1 MPIVNTAERI
11 KNLSKARA
19 AAVAVRD
26 EIDRL
31 DSDPAALS
39 SRIVQRRPTRQR
51 ADNQIGK
58 IDLELIS
65 LAATGVSITLDPAMV
80 ADLDKLARKLDGAI
94 VAGALL
100 DIGLTTL
107 KSVLDTAAHLRDIVS

>member
-1 MPIVNTAERI
+1 MLRI
-11 KNLSKARA
+11 PSL
-19 AAVAVRD
+19 VAD
-26 EIDRL
+26 G
-31 DSDPAALS
+31 
-39 SRIVQRRPTRQR
+39 R

-80 ADLDKLARKLDGAI
+80 AALDQLASKQDAAI

-107 KSVLDTAAHLRDIVS
+107 KSVLDTAAHLRGIVC

>member
-1 MPIVNTAERI
+1 MPTVNRADRV
-11 KNLSKARA
+11 KNLRKARA
-19 AAVAVRD
+19 ASTAVRD

-39 SRIVQRRPTRQR
+39 SQMVKRSAARQR

-65 LAATGVSITLDPAMV
+65 LAATGVLITLDPAMV
-80 ADLDKLARKLDGAI
+80 AELDKLARKLDEAI

-107 KSVLDTAAHLRDIVS
+107 KSVLDTVAHVRDIVS

>member
-1 MPIVNTAERI
+1 MQTLNTAGRVE
-11 KNLSKARA
+11 KLMKARA

-31 DSDPAALS
+31 DSAPDALA
-39 SRIVQRRPTRQR
+39 SRIVKRSATRQR

-80 ADLDKLARKLDGAI
+80 DALDKLASKLDDAI
-94 VAGALL
+94 LAGALL
-100 DIGLTTL
+100 DIGLSAL
-107 KSVLDTAAHLRDIVS
+107 KSVLETVAHVRDIVS